1 MHTAE
6 LDWITPDAE
15 RVIARHA
22 RVSTTNP
29 DRQEYKKLVTYCIHH
44 GHWSILEQA
53 AASFQIVTTRAISPQ
68 ILRHRSFSFQ
78 ELSQR
83 YTNPW
88 EIFQDSHMRPHEFSL
103 RQQAEKNRQSSTM
116 ELQYELLEEF
126 RKRIYDLDNIT
137 KQLYEDMLE
146 AEVARECAR
155 NILPLYTPT
164 RLHMQG
170 TIRSF
175 VHYVGLRGQP
185 DTQLEHRQIAL
196 SIGRVLADQ
205 LPVISEALSES
216 QDKSLAGWKHL
227 L

>member
-22 RVSTTNP
+22 RVSTKNP
-29 DRQEYKKLVTYCIHH
+29 DKEEYKKLITYCINH

-53 AASFQIVTTRAISPQ
+53 AASFEIITTRAISPQ

-88 EIFQDSHMRPHEFSL
+88 EIFQDSHIRPHEFSI

-116 ELQYELLEEF
+116 ELQYEIVEEF
-126 RKRIYDLDNIT
+126 RKRIYDLDSVT
-137 KQLYEDMLE
+137 KQLYQDMLE
-146 AEVARECAR
+146 EGVARECAR

-175 VHYVGLRGQP
+175 IHYVGLRGQP
-185 DTQLEHRQIAL
+185 DTQSEHRQIAL
-196 SIGRVLADQ
+196 SIGRILVDQ
-205 LPVISEALSES
+205 LPIISEALSES
-216 QDKSLAGWKHL
+216 EDKSLAGWKYL
-227 L
+227 R